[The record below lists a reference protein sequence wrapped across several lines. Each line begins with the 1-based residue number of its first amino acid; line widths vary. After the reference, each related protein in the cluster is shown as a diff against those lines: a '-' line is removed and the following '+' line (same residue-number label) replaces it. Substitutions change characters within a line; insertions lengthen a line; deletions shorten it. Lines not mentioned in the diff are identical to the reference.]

1 MESCWSQDVFVNVL
15 TVLWLEK
22 FGANPAG
29 EVHDSFL
36 MVFISCTSHQLISN
50 FL

>member
-1 MESCWSQDVFVNVL
+1 MLLYFWHIFPQDVFVNVL

-29 EVHDSFL
+29 EVHFELFD
-36 MVFISCTSHQLISN
+36 V
-50 FL
+50 